1 MSPGMYTVKRS
12 QLLTKNLKKKKGGGG
27 LKVISKIIPHLFY
40 ELASEFLN
48 NHASDFR
55 NFISQLTHIIATLG
69 LITILKILF
78 LTSQILFQP
87 LNPSWFFT
95 CRQVGL
101 VSMVHV
107 FDLIRNIKL
116 NKNINK
122 FSLEFIWYMS
132 VSIIAANHYIRPEEE
147 ISLEATKVIDITWN
161 NGTAVERS
169 DPGAG
174 LQDSLI

>member
-1 MSPGMYTVKRS
+1 M
-12 QLLTKNLKKKKGGGG
+12 
-27 LKVISKIIPHLFY
+27 
-40 ELASEFLN
+40 
-48 NHASDFR
+48 
-55 NFISQLTHIIATLG
+55 
-69 LITILKILF
+69 
-78 LTSQILFQP
+78 
-87 LNPSWFFT
+87 
-95 CRQVGL
+95 GL

-122 FSLEFIWYMS
+122 FSLEFIWNMS
-132 VSIIAANHYIRPEEE
+132 VSIIAAIHYIRPEEE
-147 ISLEATKVIDITWN
+147 ISLEATKVTDITWN

>member
-1 MSPGMYTVKRS
+1 M
-12 QLLTKNLKKKKGGGG
+12 
-27 LKVISKIIPHLFY
+27 
-40 ELASEFLN
+40 
-48 NHASDFR
+48 
-55 NFISQLTHIIATLG
+55 
-69 LITILKILF
+69 
-78 LTSQILFQP
+78 TSQILFQP

-147 ISLEATKVIDITWN
+147 ISLEATKVTDITWN
-161 NGTAVERS
+161 NWNAVELKWSWSRT
-169 DPGAG
+169 PR
-174 LQDSLI
+174 LIDLINLFWEQTNSSWSQCPVLRYSCSYASSYQIQVIRWF